1 MEFSSRFSP
10 QSRGSADEAYVETG
24 ARVRGL
30 SSGGIYK
37 CVHMYIAERKAEA
50 MNEFSSRTNCLL
62 EFSVY
67 RRPI

>member
-1 MEFSSRFSP
+1 MKLMWRLELEF
-10 QSRGSADEAYVETG
+10 G
-24 ARVRGL
+24 GL